1 MPEAE
6 RPREISIGI
15 PPSDSPPPAIA
26 ANVCLVNRMGLM
38 FILDFGFLDP
48 LALAGPPPEEGKVM
62 LAAHVGRVVLT
73 EDIAMKLRDQLSKL
87 LGMS

>member
-1 MPEAE
+1 
-6 RPREISIGI
+6 
-15 PPSDSPPPAIA
+15 
-26 ANVCLVNRMGLM
+26 MGLM

-48 LALAGPPPEEGKVM
+48 LVLAGLPPEEGKVM

-87 LGMS
+87 LGVS

>member
-26 ANVCLVNRMGLM
+26 ANICLVNRMGQM
-38 FILDFGFLDP
+38 FIFDFGFLDP
-48 LALAGPPPEEGKVM
+48 LRLAGPPPEEGKVT

-73 EDIAMKLRDQLSKL
+73 EDIAMKLHDQLGKL
-87 LGMS
+87 LGVG

>member
-48 LALAGPPPEEGKVM
+48 LVLAGPPPEQGKVM
-62 LAAHVGRVVLT
+62 LAAHVGRIVLT
-73 EDIAMKLRDQLSKL
+73 EDIAIELRD
-87 LGMS
+87 

>member
-1 MPEAE
+1 MPEAD

-26 ANVCLVNRMGLM
+26 ANVCLVNHMGQM

-48 LALAGPPPEEGKVM
+48 LLLAGMTAEEGKVM
-62 LAAHVGRVVLT
+62 LAAHVGRIVLT
-73 EDIAMKLRDQLSKL
+73 EEIARKLRDQLSLL
-87 LGMS
+87 LGVS